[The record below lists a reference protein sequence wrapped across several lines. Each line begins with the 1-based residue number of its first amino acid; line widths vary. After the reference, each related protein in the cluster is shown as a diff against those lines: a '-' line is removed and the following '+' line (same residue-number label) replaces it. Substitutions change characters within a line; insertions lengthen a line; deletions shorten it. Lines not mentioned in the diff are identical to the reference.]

1 MKKLS
6 VLVILALAAS
16 ASAAV
21 IEDFES
27 YNLGDSYGTG
37 TIVADPD
44 NAGNKVLRLVNDG
57 GAQYATV
64 AVPGAPVGG
73 IVGMD
78 FYDRGITTAS
88 HYGPRWGIGGE
99 VCDTAAYLRQGAG
112 INNASGYGMS
122 WDNQPTSGWSR
133 TGSWFSAK
141 FFGGPRLVDALEDP
155 AADPPVLPDGAWST
169 WTFTAAGGP
178 GDKCYIDNG
187 TASNVTGY
195 ATGKITDV
203 WFWSG
208 KDAAPFADGLF
219 DNITF
224 DVPEPATMSLLALGG
239 LAMLRR
245 RK

>member
-1 MKKLS
+1 MKKMS

-27 YNLGDSYGTG
+27 YNLGDPYGGG

-44 NAGNKVLRLVNDG
+44 DANNKVLRLVNDG
-57 GAQYATV
+57 GAQLATV

-78 FYDRGITTAS
+78 VYDYGITTAS
-88 HYGPRWGIGGE
+88 HYGPRWGIGGDIYG
-99 VCDTAAYLRQGAG
+99 VGAAAYLRQGAG
-112 INNASGYGMS
+112 INNAAGYGMS
-122 WDNQPTSGWSR
+122 YDGQPTQTWGR
-133 TGSWFSAK
+133 TSSWFSAK
-141 FFGGPRLVDALEDP
+141 FFGGPRLVDALEGE
-155 AADPPVLPDGAWST
+155 VGGPDGAWST
-169 WTFTAAGGP
+169 WTFTTAGGA
-178 GDKCYIDNG
+178 GDLCYIDNG
-187 TASNVTGY
+187 TASNQTGY
-195 ATGKITDV
+195 APGKITDV

-208 KDAAPFADGLF
+208 KDAATFSQGLF